1 GPIGVEVLTLN
12 NRLNEESP
20 TQTLA
25 GLRAGMQR
33 LAEQVASSRA
43 AFGVRFDQVGER
55 IQLVDDK
62 GAMISEDRAL
72 LVVLDLIAAERET
85 GRVALPVTTTRVA
98 EQVCKFHGLQVSWTP
113 TSLRGL
119 TEATSAD
126 DVIFGADGHGGFVVP
141 EFSRGLDGI
150 AAFVP
155 LLRPGAPP
163 PLTPSPIAAP
173 PPTAPLLKRSMPTP
187 GVAKGSVMRTV
198 MEAAGNR
205 TVDTTDGV
213 RIVEPDGGWVLVLP
227 DPAEAVTHLWAEGD
241 DADSAQ
247 ELLDHW
253 AVIAEQAG

>member
-1 GPIGVEVLTLN
+1 MSGVREAGLKVVLDCADGTAAVVLPSLLGPIGVEVLTLN

-55 IQLVDDK
+55 IHLVDDK

-72 LVVLDLIAAERET
+72 LVVLDLIAAERKT

-119 TEATSAD
+119 TEATAAD
-126 DVIFGADGHGGFVVP
+126 DVIFGADGHGGVVGP
-141 EFSRGLDGI
+141 QVSRDLDGI
-150 AAFVP
+150 AAF
-155 LLRPGAPP
+155 
-163 PLTPSPIAAP
+163 
-173 PPTAPLLKRSMPTP
+173 APLLCLVARTPPTICPIDARLPTAHLLKPSMPP
-187 GVAKGSVMRTV
+187 PPVAHGR
-198 MEAAGNR
+198 
-205 TVDTTDGV
+205 
-213 RIVEPDGGWVLVLP
+213 
-227 DPAEAVTHLWAEGD
+227 
-241 DADSAQ
+241 
-247 ELLDHW
+247 
-253 AVIAEQAG
+253 